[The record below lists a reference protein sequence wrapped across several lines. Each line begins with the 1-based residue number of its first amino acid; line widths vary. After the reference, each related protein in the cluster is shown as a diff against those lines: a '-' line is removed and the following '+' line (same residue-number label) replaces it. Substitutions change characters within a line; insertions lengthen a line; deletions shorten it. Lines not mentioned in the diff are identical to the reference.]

1 LGRRKR
7 GWKAASALSLEALR
21 RLVET
26 KATELAARREELV
39 AELATIDSDLATTG
53 GAAPKRGPGRPRK
66 TGRGPGRPPKAKRVG
81 RPPGSGKAKGKG
93 KRRGRKPGPKGQSEL
108 HNMIRSALSA
118 SSEPLKVADI
128 AKKVLASGYK
138 TKSKVFHLIVGQR
151 LAEMKD
157 VKKAARGLYTT
168 K

>member
-26 KATELAARREELV
+26 KATELTARREELV
-39 AELATIDSDLATTG
+39 AELATIDADLATTG
-53 GAAPKRGPGRPRK
+53 EAAPKRGPGRPRK
-66 TGRGPGRPPKAKRVG
+66 SGRGPGRPPKAKRLG
-81 RPPGSGKAKGKG
+81 RPPGSGKGKGKG

-108 HNMIRSALSA
+108 HNMIRSALSS

-157 VKKAARGLYTT
+157 VKKAARGLYTV